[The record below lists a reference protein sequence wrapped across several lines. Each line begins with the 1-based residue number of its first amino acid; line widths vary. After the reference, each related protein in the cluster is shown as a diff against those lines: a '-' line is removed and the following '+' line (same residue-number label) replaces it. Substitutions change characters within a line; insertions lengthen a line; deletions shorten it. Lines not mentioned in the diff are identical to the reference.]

1 LCFQFFQEFT
11 QEFSGRTREF
21 GGTGLG
27 LAISKHLV
35 ELHGGEIDVNSEV
48 GKGSEFW
55 FTLLFQKSN
64 QTEINLM
71 IPNFDKKSI
80 EEKKLRILL
89 AEDNLM
95 NQKIAKNA
103 ISKMGYEIDIANNGL
118 EALNM
123 YIATKYDIIL
133 MDIQM
138 PEMDGITAT
147 KKIRDFENEM
157 FIEKKVKIIAFT
169 ANFLKED
176 LDLYKQSDMDDY
188 ISKPFKSSELSQII
202 EKHLK

>member
-1 LCFQFFQEFT
+1 M
-11 QEFSGRTREF
+11 
-21 GGTGLG
+21 
-27 LAISKHLV
+27 AISKHLV